1 MKRGFTIIE
10 VIVTI
15 AVLLTGILVIV
26 SSFSMNLRQ
35 SSQTRERLLADVV
48 MESLIEEVLAHPYGD
63 PAPPTWNSNE
73 MEFEYIIEGRAQQTK
88 FVRTVAL
95 KQGTSNGSF
104 FGQGA
109 DDKQN
114 LDQVT
119 LKVTWTEPTG
129 VGEAGVDKE
138 LSLDLTVRREI

>member
-10 VIVTI
+10 VLITI
-15 AVLLTGILVIV
+15 AVILTGVFVIL
-26 SSFSMNLRQ
+26 SSFTMNLRQ

-48 MESLIEEVLAHPYGD
+48 MESLLEEVLAHPYGD
-63 PAPPTWNSNE
+63 PAPATWSSNQVD
-73 MEFEYIIEGRAQQTK
+73 FEYIIEGRAQQTR
-88 FVRTVAL
+88 FLRSVSL
-95 KQGTSNGSF
+95 KPGTSNGSF
-104 FGQGA
+104 FGQGT

-119 LKVTWTEPTG
+119 LKVSWTEPTG
-129 VGEAGVDKE
+129 LGEAGVDKE